1 MYRLTSQL
9 IIYRNIG
16 QDSILFRLADICRRL
31 EQGDTPRDRL
41 AEETLTEVHRL
52 LDLATQYG
60 FNDNL
65 WHNYL
70 AFLLADT
77 ETPFTLVSEKVGA
90 NTGSV
95 NTFARHDFILFKKL
109 FDYDFSQLEKALSVP
124 VFSVLEDFRSVEK
137 RPSFYN
143 QNVSEKVRQLSKDI
157 EKASTEDELYEVITG
172 FYGRV
177 GVGKFGLNKAFRIS
191 EDPERELLIPIT
203 NTGDVHLDDL
213 VGYESQKKRLI
224 ANTEAFVA
232 GRECNNVLLYG
243 EAGTGKS
250 TSIKAVLNQY
260 YDQGLRMIEIYK
272 HQFQYLSK
280 VISEIKHRNYRFVI
294 FMDDLSFEETELEYK
309 YLKAVIEG
317 GLEPKPENVVIY
329 ATSNRRRVL
338 RRHAP
343 QRHRGGEDVPG
354 QPLRRL
360 HRLLQARSRG
370 VPPHRG
376 HPGGT
381 VPPDPAP
388 GRGAAPAGRGLVHAP
403 RRTDGAHRPA
413 VRHVSGGHQRDLTR
427 QSVTNINDRSF
438 GMTGSR
444 NCGRFLWNTLL
455 IFCQVPSN
463 PFSLFLCN
471 LS

>member
-52 LDLATQYG
+52 LDLATVYG

-90 NTGSV
+90 NSGSV
-95 NTFARHDFILFKKL
+95 NTFARHDFVLFKKL

-124 VFSVLEDFRSVEK
+124 VFSVLEDFQSVEK

-143 QNVSEKVRQLSKDI
+143 KNVSEKVRKLSKDI
-157 EKASTEDELYEVITG
+157 ENASTEDALYDVITG
-172 FYGRV
+172 FYARV

-203 NTGDVHLDDL
+203 NTGNVHLDDL

-224 ANTEAFVA
+224 ENTEAFVA

-250 TSIKAVLNQY
+250 TSIKAILNQY

-294 FMDDLSFEETELEYK
+294 YMDDLSFEETELEYK

-317 GLEPKPENVVIY
+317 GVSDIPANVMLV
-329 ATSNRRRVL
+329 ATSNRRHLVREDWKDRSDMERVGDVHRSDTL
-338 RRHAP
+338 EEKLSLAARFGCAISFGIPSVRDFHDIVRTLYRR
-343 QRHRGGEDVPG
+343 E
-354 QPLRRL
+354 
-360 HRLLQARSRG
+360 
-370 VPPHRG
+370 
-376 HPGGT
+376 GGT
-381 VPPDPAP
+381 ALSEEELLRLADAWEI
-388 GRGAAPAGRGLVHAP
+388 
-403 RRTDGAHRPA
+403 
-413 VRHVSGGHQRDLTR
+413 RHGGVSGRTAR
-427 QSVTNINDRSF
+427 QFVRTVIAREK
-438 GMTGSR
+438 G
-444 NCGRFLWNTLL
+444 
-455 IFCQVPSN
+455 
-463 PFSLFLCN
+463 
-471 LS
+471 

>member
-52 LDLATQYG
+52 LDLATVYG

-90 NTGSV
+90 NSGSV
-95 NTFARHDFILFKKL
+95 NTFARHDFVLFKKL

-124 VFSVLEDFRSVEK
+124 VFSVLEDFQSVEK

-143 QNVSEKVRQLSKDI
+143 KNVSEKVRKLSKDI
-157 EKASTEDELYEVITG
+157 ENASTEDELYNVITG
-172 FYGRV
+172 FYARV

-224 ANTEAFVA
+224 ENTEAFVA

-250 TSIKAVLNQY
+250 TSVKAILNQY

-294 FMDDLSFEETELEYK
+294 YMDDLSFEETELEYK

-329 ATSNRRRVL
+329 ATSNRRHLVRETWRDQSDVSSDDMHRNDTVEEKMSLANRFGVSIGYFKPDHEEFLHIVDTLVERYPQILL
-338 RRHAP
+338 R
-343 QRHRGGEDVPG
+343 GEE
-354 QPLRRL
+354 L
-360 HRLLQARSRG
+360 HRQAVAWSMR
-370 VPPHRG
+370 H
-376 HPGGT
+376 GGRT
-381 VPPDPAP
+381 
-388 GRGAAPAGRGLVHAP
+388 GRTAQQFVTYLAGI
-403 RRTDGAHRPA
+403 
-413 VRHVSGGHQRDLTR
+413 SE
-427 QSVTNINDRSF
+427 N
-438 GMTGSR
+438 
-444 NCGRFLWNTLL
+444 
-455 IFCQVPSN
+455 
-463 PFSLFLCN
+463 
-471 LS
+471 

>member
-250 TSIKAVLNQY
+250 
-260 YDQGLRMIEIYK
+260 R
-272 HQFQYLSK
+272 
-280 VISEIKHRNYRFVI
+280 
-294 FMDDLSFEETELEYK
+294 
-309 YLKAVIEG
+309 
-317 GLEPKPENVVIY
+317 ENPP
-329 ATSNRRRVL
+329 ASRR
-338 RRHAP
+338 
-343 QRHRGGEDVPG
+343 
-354 QPLRRL
+354 
-360 HRLLQARSRG
+360 
-370 VPPHRG
+370 
-376 HPGGT
+376 
-381 VPPDPAP
+381 
-388 GRGAAPAGRGLVHAP
+388 
-403 RRTDGAHRPA
+403 
-413 VRHVSGGHQRDLTR
+413 
-427 QSVTNINDRSF
+427 
-438 GMTGSR
+438 
-444 NCGRFLWNTLL
+444 C
-455 IFCQVPSN
+455 
-463 PFSLFLCN
+463 
-471 LS
+471 